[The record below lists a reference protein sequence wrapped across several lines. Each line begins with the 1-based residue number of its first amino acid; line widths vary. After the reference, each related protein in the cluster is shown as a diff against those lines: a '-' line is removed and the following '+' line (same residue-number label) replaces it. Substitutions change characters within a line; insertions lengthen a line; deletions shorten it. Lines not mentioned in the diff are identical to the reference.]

1 MSPAALESRLR
12 GAAPRWLASVLDPA
26 EAVLARDAGADVV
39 DAKDPRAGALG
50 ALAPRQ
56 VRAIRDALGAGTLL
70 SATTGDLP
78 AMPPAAIEDAA
89 RAVLQ
94 AGADV
99 AKVALYPAP
108 QLHACIEGLAPL
120 AREHALVGVVLAD
133 RLQGPCAPRHLDS
146 LLRRMAGARWCGV
159 MLDTADKREA
169 PLPRLLGVP
178 RLREFVDLAHAHGL
192 LCGLAG
198 SLRLQHV
205 GELAPLRP
213 DLLGFRGA
221 LCRASLRTA
230 GIDPARLA
238 EVASAMRA
246 RALEPAP
253 AP

>member
-1 MSPAALESRLR
+1 MTPALLGSRLR
-12 GAAPRWLASVLDPA
+12 GTAPRWLASVLDPD

-56 VRAIRDALGAGTLL
+56 VRAIRQALGAGTLL

-78 AMPPAAIEDAA
+78 GMPAGPIEQAA
-89 RAVLQ
+89 RDVLR

-108 QLHACIEGLAPL
+108 GLHACIERLAPL
-120 AREHALVGVVLAD
+120 AHEHALVGVVLAD
-133 RLQGPCAPRHLDS
+133 RLQGPCAPRHLES
-146 LLRRMAGARWCGV
+146 LLRRMAGAGWCGV
-159 MLDTADKREA
+159 VLDTADKQGPA
-169 PLPRLLGVP
+169 LPRLLDLP
-178 RLREFVDLAHAHGL
+178 RLREFIECAHAQSL

-198 SLRLQHV
+198 SLRLQDI

-230 GIDPARLA
+230 GIDAARIA

-246 RALEPAP
+246 QAHEPAS
-253 AP
+253 AL

>member
-1 MSPAALESRLR
+1 MTPALLGSRLR
-12 GAAPRWLASVLDPA
+12 GTAPRWLASVLDPD

-56 VRAIRDALGAGTLL
+56 VRAIRHALGAGTLL

-78 AMPPAAIEDAA
+78 EMPAAPIEQAA
-89 RAVLQ
+89 RAVLR

-108 QLHACIEGLAPL
+108 GLHACIEQLAPL
-120 AREHALVGVVLAD
+120 AQEHALVGVVLAD
-133 RLQGPCAPRHLDS
+133 RLHGPCAPRHLES
-146 LLRRMAGARWCGV
+146 LLRRMAGAGWCGV
-159 MLDTADKREA
+159 VLDTADKQGA
-169 PLPRLLGVP
+169 ALPRLLGVA
-178 RLREFVDLAHAHGL
+178 RLREFIDRAHAHDL

-198 SLRLQHV
+198 SLRLHDIGV
-205 GELAPLRP
+205 LAPLRP

-230 GIDPARLA
+230 GIDAARIA

-246 RALEPAP
+246 QAHEPAS
-253 AP
+253 AL